1 MHEPVPR
8 LLPAW
13 SSYRASAHSLGLL
26 GPPWSVQPED
36 ICLVRVSER
45 GCARRAPCTQPWG
58 PTPPLPLSQVAETC
72 QLAVGRLEWL
82 QQHPG
87 EAGSAGPYLSVDP
100 APPAAE
106 QDVGRL
112 REALLDQTRPL
123 FERYRAMFA
132 LRNVGG
138 EEAALALA
146 EGEAGPGSWNLVMMQ
161 PWRGPG
167 KTAWSLALGGP
178 DCLVMQVPALAPH
191 VSSVL
196 TRFPVLP

>member
-1 MHEPVPR
+1 MH
-8 LLPAW
+8 PA
-13 SSYRASAHSLGLL
+13 L
-26 GPPWSVQPED
+26 
-36 ICLVRVSER
+36 
-45 GCARRAPCTQPWG
+45 G
-58 PTPPLPLSQVAETC
+58 PTPPLPPSQVAETC

-112 REALLDQTRPL
+112 REALLDEALPL

-146 EGEAGPGSWNLVMMQ
+146 EGEAGAWKN
-161 PWRGPG
+161 
-167 KTAWSLALGGP
+167 AWSLALGGP
-178 DCLVMQVPALAPH
+178 DHLVMQVPTLAPQAA
-191 VSSVL
+191 VL
-196 TRFPVLP
+196 TRFPVLSCRSALWQRPLPP

>member
-1 MHEPVPR
+1 MCQSVPVH
-8 LLPAW
+8 PA
-13 SSYRASAHSLGLL
+13 L
-26 GPPWSVQPED
+26 
-36 ICLVRVSER
+36 
-45 GCARRAPCTQPWG
+45 G
-58 PTPPLPLSQVAETC
+58 PTPSLPPSQVAETC

-87 EAGSAGPYLSVDP
+87 KAGSAGPYLSVDP

-112 REALLDQTRPL
+112 REALLDEALPL

-146 EGEAGPGSWNLVMMQ
+146 EGEAGPGNDAALAGAWKN
-161 PWRGPG
+161 
-167 KTAWSLALGGP
+167 TWSLALGGP
-178 DCLVMQVPALAPH
+178 DYLVMQVPALAPQAA
-191 VSSVL
+191 
-196 TRFPVLP
+196 VLPPFLALTCRSALRQRSLPP